1 MIRWQSA
8 CNFIPIIVIYFSVRR
23 ICYKTFREMSKDHS
37 KFLSHQNSK
46 MRNFLD
52 SFENEKEEII
62 RKFAKDQIPK
72 VDRHFTNV
80 YSQID
85 VKMKKLRNHL
95 QLVEKQSKE
104 LYSQYD
110 DFFENERYSR
120 LKKLREQHE
129 DFIQELKDFDQFS
142 SEEISDFMENLRQ
155 QIKK

>member
-1 MIRWQSA
+1 
-8 CNFIPIIVIYFSVRR
+8 
-23 ICYKTFREMSKDHS
+23 
-37 KFLSHQNSK
+37 

>member
-1 MIRWQSA
+1 
-8 CNFIPIIVIYFSVRR
+8 
-23 ICYKTFREMSKDHS
+23 MSKDHS

-129 DFIQELKDFDQFS
+129 DFIQERKDFDQFS
-142 SEEISDFMENLRQ
+142 AEEISDFMENLRQ

>member
-1 MIRWQSA
+1 
-8 CNFIPIIVIYFSVRR
+8 
-23 ICYKTFREMSKDHS
+23 MSKDHS

-72 VDRHFTNV
+72 VGRHFTNV

>member
-1 MIRWQSA
+1 
-8 CNFIPIIVIYFSVRR
+8 
-23 ICYKTFREMSKDHS
+23 MSKDHS